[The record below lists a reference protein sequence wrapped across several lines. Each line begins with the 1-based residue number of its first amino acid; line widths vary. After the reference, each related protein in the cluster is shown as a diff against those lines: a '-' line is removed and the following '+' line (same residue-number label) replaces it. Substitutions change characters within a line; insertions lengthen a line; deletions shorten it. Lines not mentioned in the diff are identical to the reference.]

1 MKMKKIGILAFIALF
16 TMSLSVMAQDTA
28 RQKTTSGEMRWTAAQ
43 RAEQMAKQLELTA
56 EQKAQVEKVL
66 EKQDAQRAE
75 QMAKAREMRE
85 TQQATREEMRAE
97 RRKQIEA
104 NDAELEQIIGK
115 EKMDQW
121 KAIRAERMKNMR
133 NGNGMRGN
141 RPKAG
146 R

>member
-1 MKMKKIGILAFIALF
+1 MKMKKIGILAFVALF
-16 TMSLSVMAQDTA
+16 TMSISVSAQDTT
-28 RQKTTSGEMRWTAAQ
+28 RQKTTPREMKWTAAQ

-85 TQQATREEMRAE
+85 NQQATREEMRAE
-97 RRKQIEA
+97 RQKQIEA
-104 NDAELEQIIGK
+104 NDSELEQIIGK

-121 KAIRAERMKNMR
+121 KAIRAERMRNMR

-141 RPKAG
+141 KPKVG
-146 R
+146 K

>member
-1 MKMKKIGILAFIALF
+1 MKKIGILAFVALF
-16 TMSLSVMAQDTA
+16 TMSISVSAQDAT
-28 RQKTTSGEMRWTAAQ
+28 RQKTTPREMKWTAAQ
-43 RAEQMAKQLELTA
+43 RAEQMAKRLELMA

-85 TQQATREEMRAE
+85 NQQATREEMRAE
-97 RRKQIEA
+97 RQKQIEA
-104 NDAELEQIIGK
+104 NDSELEQIIGK

-121 KAIRAERMKNMR
+121 KAIRAERMRNMR

-141 RPKAG
+141 KPKVG
-146 R
+146 K

>member
-1 MKMKKIGILAFIALF
+1 MKKIGILAFVALF
-16 TMSLSVMAQDTA
+16 TMSISVSAQDTT
-28 RQKTTSGEMRWTAAQ
+28 RQKTTPREMKWTAAQ

-85 TQQATREEMRAE
+85 NQQANREEMRAE
-97 RRKQIEA
+97 RQKQIEA
-104 NDAELEQIIGK
+104 NDSELEQIIGK
-115 EKMDQW
+115 EIMDQW
-121 KAIRAERMKNMR
+121 KAIRAERMRNMR

-141 RPKAG
+141 KPKVG
-146 R
+146 K

>member
-1 MKMKKIGILAFIALF
+1 MKKIGILAFIALF

-28 RQKTTSGEMRWTAAQ
+28 RQKTTSGEMRWTA
-43 RAEQMAKQLELTA
+43 
-56 EQKAQVEKVL
+56 
-66 EKQDAQRAE
+66 AQRAE

>member
-1 MKMKKIGILAFIALF
+1 MKMKKIGILAFVALF
-16 TMSLSVMAQDTA
+16 TMSISVSAQDTT
-28 RQKTTSGEMRWTAAQ
+28 RQKTTPREMKWTAAQ

-97 RRKQIEA
+97 RQKQIEA

-121 KAIRAERMKNMR
+121 KAIRAERMRNMR

-141 RPKAG
+141 KPKVG
-146 R
+146 K